1 MQILKI
7 TDNYNN
13 DILLNERGV
22 HMVDT
27 FNIQVEKDLV
37 NKYAENSL
45 HILYKKHPNLCV
57 TDKLAEDQYVDAPI
71 ELLEVLLLGM
81 SVKAH
86 TMGFLTTDPRTGQ
99 SYVQNPYIDRYEM
112 AIKKALDAGIIQSTS
127 NKRQDLRKKGFV

>member
-1 MQILKI
+1 
-7 TDNYNN
+7 
-13 DILLNERGV
+13 
-22 HMVDT
+22 MVDT

-57 TDKLAEDQYVDAPI
+57 TNKLAEEQYVDAPI